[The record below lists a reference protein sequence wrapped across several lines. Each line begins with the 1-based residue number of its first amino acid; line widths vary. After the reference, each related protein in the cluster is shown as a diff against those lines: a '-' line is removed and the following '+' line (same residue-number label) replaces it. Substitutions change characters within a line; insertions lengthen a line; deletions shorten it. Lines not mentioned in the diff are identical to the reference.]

1 MLSSSSSHQQ
11 SPGMDSR
18 PLTAIPT
25 PLAVAIAD
33 REKLGQNEAIHV
45 AQEASRDQKYSV
57 FSQVMRKYLTY
68 LLGLILTL
76 STLTATI
83 YFPLIPMLSAEL
95 GVSIQA
101 INLTVTVYVVVQAV
115 SPAFFASLADAVG
128 RRPVLLG
135 LIALYTVATLGL
147 ILSFTFST
155 GRNGYNALVALRALQ
170 SLGGSTMPP
179 LAYGLTYDIVPVAE
193 RGSMLGPMLAFCN
206 GISAVGP
213 MIGGGIA
220 LGTGGVLWVWIALL
234 VVAAVCLLLTGFT
247 LPETARNVVGNGSL
261 PASGVWRT
269 WVSLPKAFKD
279 GEDRGSDTPQSQAQA
294 SQDYLSQKPVLEWQP
309 LQALDSFRII
319 FYPEAAA
326 VLWMIASSYSVYYTF
341 QVAIPVVFSE
351 VYEYNELQIGLVLL
365 PGLAGMTL
373 GGILAGKLLDRNFA
387 AIARKLNLDFS
398 SKTAHSSSHFPLE
411 VARYRGC
418 EWFLLFMTACV
429 VGYGWAVK
437 LHVHAVVPI
446 VLQFF
451 ICAAS
456 TLLSHTASALL
467 VDTFAE
473 RPSTTY
479 ASAQI
484 ARCGLS
490 ALSSALLQPLVEAIV
505 SRTKGV
511 GWRQRRREHIRA
523 NDSL

>member
-1 MLSSSSSHQQ
+1 
-11 SPGMDSR
+11 MDSR

-170 SLGGSTMPP
+170 SL
-179 LAYGLTYDIVPVAE
+179 
-193 RGSMLGPMLAFCN
+193 
-206 GISAVGP
+206 
-213 MIGGGIA
+213 
-220 LGTGGVLWVWIALL
+220 
-234 VVAAVCLLLTGFT
+234 AAVCLLLTGFT

-351 VYEYNELQIGLVLL
+351 VYEYNELQIGIVLL

-387 AIARKLNLDFS
+387 TIARKLNLDIS
-398 SKTAHSSSHFPLE
+398 SKTAHASSHFPLE

-437 LHVHAVVPI
+437 LHVHAAVPI

-456 TLLSHTASALL
+456 TLLSHTASTLL

-490 ALSSALLQPLVEAIV
+490 ALSSALLQPLVEAIGRGWYFTIFILFISISGLLSMVV